1 MNCVSGF
8 THKIVTHHHTSPDQQ
23 HVIGAMVKPQD
34 LDVTMQLQKAT
45 DEAFP
50 ELLEAL
56 TTVQKSADAE
66 ENIMENNC
74 R

>member
-1 MNCVSGF
+1 
-8 THKIVTHHHTSPDQQ
+8 
-23 HVIGAMVKPQD
+23 MVKPQD

-56 TTVQKSADAE
+56 STFKKSADAE